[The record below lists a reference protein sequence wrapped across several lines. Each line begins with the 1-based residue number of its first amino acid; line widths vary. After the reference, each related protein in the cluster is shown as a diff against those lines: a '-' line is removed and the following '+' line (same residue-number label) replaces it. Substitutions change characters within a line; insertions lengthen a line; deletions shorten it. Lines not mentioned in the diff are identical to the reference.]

1 MTTVRGIRQD
11 MKNSEYKAEIGRRI
25 AKARAALGER
35 EGREVS
41 LADLSK
47 RTGGLL
53 SKTRI
58 GNYEQGDRM
67 PGPAEANILA
77 GALDVDAAYLMCLQ
91 QELNKHQLD
100 FIRNWMTLPEN
111 IREDYFGRIE
121 TLSLAYRKPLPDEK
135 LTPGYAEHPA
145 KQQSPARRE
154 KRRPDVRPAK

>member
-1 MTTVRGIRQD
+1 

-35 EGREVS
+35 EGREIS
-41 LADLSK
+41 LAELSR
-47 RTGGLL
+47 RTSGLL

-77 GALDVDAAYLMCLQ
+77 AALDVDAAYLMCLK
-91 QELNKHQLD
+91 QEWNKHQID
-100 FIRNWMTLPEN
+100 FVTNWMALPEN
-111 IREDYFGRIE
+111 MREEYFDRIQ

-135 LTPGYAEHPA
+135 LPAGYTEKPKHTT
-145 KQQSPARRE
+145 QVRRE
-154 KRRPDVRPAK
+154 KRRPEVRQPK